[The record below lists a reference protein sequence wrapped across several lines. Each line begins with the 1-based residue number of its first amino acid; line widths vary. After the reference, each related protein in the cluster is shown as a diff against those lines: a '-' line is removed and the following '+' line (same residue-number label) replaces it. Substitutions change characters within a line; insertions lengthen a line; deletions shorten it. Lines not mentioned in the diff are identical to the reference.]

1 MIIMNLDKVYV
12 VTDNCVWDDEDYS
25 QIVGIATTKELALEC
40 FKNYV
45 KRVKEDLDFDNLD
58 ISENGIDDGYVVE
71 EEEDYFRVYRNGEYN
86 SYHTYVSLY
95 EKELIKEKET
105 VVNYEL

>member
-1 MIIMNLDKVYV
+1 MNLDKVYV
-12 VTDNCVWDDEDYS
+12 VTDNCIWDDEEYS

-45 KRVKEDLDFDNLD
+45 EKVKEDLDFDNLEIVD
-58 ISENGIDDGYVVE
+58 DSMSEDYGYVVD
-71 EEEDYFRVYRNGEYN
+71 EDDDFFRVYRNGEYN

-95 EKELIKEKET
+95 EKELIKEE
-105 VVNYEL
+105 ELEK